1 PSDFFQN
8 SRRSGEN
15 VMTQTINT
23 QEALEQFLLRM
34 GDNTLILGHRVS
46 ECCGHA
52 PVLEE
57 DIAVANV
64 ALDLIGQT
72 QYWLGEAATLKGGD
86 TTADT
91 LAYLRDVWDFR
102 NFLLVELPNKDFGY
116 TLMRQ
121 FLFDVWHY
129 LQLDALQQ
137 SSHKQIREIAQKAL
151 KEVDYHRERSS
162 NLIVR
167 LGNGTEESYRRMHE
181 ALEYFWSYTGE
192 FFVADNYDDELVA
205 EGISVKPEYLREKW
219 LSSVSKVLSEAQLT
233 HPEVKYKHSCGR
245 KGVHT
250 GYLGHLLDD

>member
-1 PSDFFQN
+1 
-8 SRRSGEN
+8 
-15 VMTQTINT
+15 MTQTIST
-23 QEALEQFLLRM
+23 QDALEQFFLRM

-46 ECCGHA
+46 EWCGHA

-64 ALDLIGQT
+64 ALNLIGQT

-91 LAYLRDVWDFR
+91 LAYLRDAWDFR

-137 SSHKQIREIAQKAL
+137 SSHEQVREIAQKAL
-151 KEVDYHRERSS
+151 KEVDYHLERSS
-162 NLIVR
+162 HLIIR
-167 LGNGTEESYRRMHE
+167 LGNGTEESHRRMQK

-192 FFVADNYDDELVA
+192 FFVADDYDEVLVA
-205 EGISVKPEYLREKW
+205 EGISVNPESLRDKW
-219 LSSVSKVLSEAQLT
+219 LSFVGEVLAEAQLT
-233 HPEVKYKHSCGR
+233 QPEVKYIHSGGR

-250 GYLGHLLDD
+250 EYLGHLLADMQFLPRAYPDATQW

>member
-1 PSDFFQN
+1 
-8 SRRSGEN
+8 
-15 VMTQTINT
+15 MTQTIST

-46 ECCGHA
+46 EWCGHA

-57 DIAVANV
+57 DIAMANV

-72 QYWLGEAATLKGGD
+72 QYWLGEAANIKGGE

-91 LAYLRDVWDFR
+91 LAYRRDAWDFR

-129 LQLDALQQ
+129 LQLDALQN
-137 SSHKQIREIAQKAL
+137 SSHEQVREIAQKAL
-151 KEVDYHRERSS
+151 KEVDYHLERSS
-162 NLIVR
+162 QLIVR
-167 LGNGTEESYRRMHE
+167 LGNGTDESHRRMQE

-192 FFVADNYDDELVA
+192 FFVSDDYDEALVA
-205 EGISVKPEYLREKW
+205 AEISVDPESLREKW
-219 LSSVSKVLSEAQLT
+219 LSFVGEVLADAQLEQ
-233 HPEVKYKHSCGR
+233 PEVKYIHSGGR

-250 GYLGHLLDD
+250 EYLGHLLAEMQFLPRAYPDATQW